1 MAEYPQGWLAY
12 EGEWGGKQG
21 EWRCDPK
28 QSGGVNC
35 LGDLG
40 THVENAVSMLTGLKI
55 RRVLAKM
62 DVVVPGRV
70 LDDNDVV
77 LVEYEGGA
85 TGCYWTSQFAIG
97 HDNDLRV
104 RIYGENGSILWA
116 QEECEKV
123 TMIDRDG
130 TIVERHRGGGGSCKV
145 RPSARRSHRGLAR
158 VHGQPLPLVHGVPA
172 RQKGRHVRARH
183 DRFPDRA
190 RRRRRRPLRACL
202 PAVEPAGQRLGDNG
216 RKRITAG
223 PAAPRERHKGG
234 NMEQE
239 LLVMKNINKSFPGVR
254 ALRDVSLSLRRGEV
268 HALIGENG
276 AGKSTLMKVLSGVH
290 QADSGEIL
298 WEGKP
303 VQIHSTTEAT
313 AMGISIIYQE
323 LNLMPNMSI
332 RENIFL
338 GRENRKARFFVDF
351 QKTSEL
357 AKTYTDMVGLTAD
370 VNTLVKDL
378 SIAQRQMVEVAK
390 ALSTNAK
397 LIVMDEPTSS
407 LTDRETEIL
416 MNVIRNL
423 RDQGV
428 TVVFISHRLSELFE
442 ISDRITVLRDG
453 ECVGTIDT
461 KDCTEP
467 QLVNMMVGRT
477 LDDIYPKGNAQIGEA
492 VLEAK
497 HLNAGKMVQDV
508 SFTLHR
514 GEILGF
520 AGLIGAG
527 RSEVMRAIF
536 GVDPLDSG
544 EIIIDGK
551 KLEKHTPTDAIRAG
565 LGLVPEDRKLLGLIL
580 DMSVRENTTLPC
592 LPVEMKGGILSRKKE
607 NEITQTYIEQLDIKT
622 PGAEQKVLNLSGG
635 NQQKVVI
642 GKWLATHPKVLILDE
657 PTRGIDVG
665 AKREIHQLMSKLADQ
680 GVGIIM
686 ISSEMPEVLGMSDRI
701 IVMHEGHVCG
711 ELSRSEATQ
720 ERIMSL
726 ILSAAG

>member
-1 MAEYPQGWLAY
+1 
-12 EGEWGGKQG
+12 
-21 EWRCDPK
+21 
-28 QSGGVNC
+28 
-35 LGDLG
+35 
-40 THVENAVSMLTGLKI
+40 
-55 RRVLAKM
+55 
-62 DVVVPGRV
+62 
-70 LDDNDVV
+70 
-77 LVEYEGGA
+77 
-85 TGCYWTSQFAIG
+85 
-97 HDNDLRV
+97 
-104 RIYGENGSILWA
+104 
-116 QEECEKV
+116 
-123 TMIDRDG
+123 
-130 TIVERHRGGGGSCKV
+130 
-145 RPSARRSHRGLAR
+145 
-158 VHGQPLPLVHGVPA
+158 
-172 RQKGRHVRARH
+172 
-183 DRFPDRA
+183 
-190 RRRRRRPLRACL
+190 
-202 PAVEPAGQRLGDNG
+202 
-216 RKRITAG
+216 
-223 PAAPRERHKGG
+223 
-234 NMEQE
+234 MEQE
-239 LLVMKNINKSFPGVR
+239 LLVMKNINKSFPGVH

-378 SIAQRQMVEVAK
+378 SIAQRQVEVVK

-461 KDCTEP
+461 KD
-467 QLVNMMVGRT
+467 
-477 LDDIYPKGNAQIGEA
+477 
-492 VLEAK
+492 EAK